1 MPPAYIF
8 LKKWGYYCTWREDTE
23 GIYLGRLLH
32 LISNIDLAELLKE
45 AEHGKLQLL
54 VPSLCQPRVREVHQL
69 QHPGEGREKKS
80 DVTAAGHRKSKGL
93 LAHGGASRLCD
104 FYFLHCFG
112 AIADKTDNKTLS
124 RVHSFFFDRNTI

>member
-1 MPPAYIF
+1 MPPAFIF
-8 LKKWGYYCTWREDTE
+8 LKKCGYYCTWHEDTE

-69 QHPGEGREKKS
+69 QHPGEGREKNQMS
-80 DVTAAGHRKSKGL
+80 LL
-93 LAHGGASRLCD
+93 LATRRARGFWHTVVLPGCVIFTFCTVLGQ
-104 FYFLHCFG
+104 
-112 AIADKTDNKTLS
+112 
-124 RVHSFFFDRNTI
+124 